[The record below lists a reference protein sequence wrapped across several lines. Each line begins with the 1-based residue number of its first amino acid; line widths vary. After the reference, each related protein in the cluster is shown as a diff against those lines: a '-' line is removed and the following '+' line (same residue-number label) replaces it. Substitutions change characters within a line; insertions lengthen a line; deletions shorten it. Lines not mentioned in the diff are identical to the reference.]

1 MPTRE
6 RELAM
11 AAHHMTGLVYN
22 GLRALRLYSLARRL
36 EPFLQRALWIA
47 GRFETRDAENCAEL
61 ARVAL
66 DQPGVRVLNAADPRW
81 LHLFPAGEDNPN
93 AKVTAHL
100 VRLIRAD
107 LGSSRDIARHYGIS
121 PRTVRDIRARKT
133 WRNV

>member
-47 GRFETRDAENCAEL
+47 GRFETREDAEN
-61 ARVAL
+61 
-66 DQPGVRVLNAADPRW
+66 W